1 MRTSEAGLTL
11 IKEFEGLRLRAYKCP
26 AGVWTIGYGHT
37 SEAGAPK
44 VVPDLKISEAQA
56 ERMLRDDL
64 IQYEKDVERL
74 VTRSLTQGQFDALV
88 SFAYNC
94 GPWALEGSTLLKKIN
109 RGALDQ
115 APAEFMKWTKAG
127 GRDLPGLLRRR
138 RAEVKLWRDLQDH
151 TPVTTDESRAAP
163 DAPVPTKSITQSRE
177 ANGAVIA
184 GAGGAAAIVQEV
196 LPALREG
203 SDLVSSLSPTA
214 IICLLVVAAAIAVWW
229 FRKQRLEEE
238 GA

>member
-1 MRTSEAGLTL
+1 MKTSEAGLTL

-37 SEAGAPK
+37 SAAGAPK

-64 IQYEKDVERL
+64 TIYEASVRGMVSVEL
-74 VTRSLTQGQFDALV
+74 AQGQFDALV

-94 GPWALEGSTLLKKIN
+94 GVGALARSTLLKRVN
-109 RGALDQ
+109 SAAFDQ
-115 APAEFMKWTKAG
+115 VPAEFMKWTKAG
-127 GRDLPGLLRRR
+127 GKDLPGLLRRR

-151 TPVTTDESRAAP
+151 APVTTDESRAAP